1 MLAPRWLLILTPLTM
16 LTACDSSPAAPDAA
30 PEATPAAVTTESFI
44 AAAARIDADA
54 LPALAAA
61 VDADP
66 SGVANQLQSGLGGRR
81 ALQAYAAAMLED
93 GQATHLGRQWA
104 ALTADV
110 PALSASEQKDGGVWH
125 PRAEDAGFFT
135 GGIAAALSQNPKAL
149 PDFAQGAGVAPPAP
163 GQDVSEW
170 LSARIDAL
178 PRPARTAFDQALHAG
193 AVR

>member
-1 MLAPRWLLILTPLTM
+1 MPAPRWLLILATLTM
-16 LTACDSSPAAPDAA
+16 LTACDFSPQT
-30 PEATPAAVTTESFI
+30 PETTPSAVVTSESFI
-44 AAAARIDADA
+44 VAAARIDADS
-54 LPALAAA
+54 LSTLAAA

-66 SGVANQLQSGLGGRR
+66 AGVANQLQSGLGGRR
-81 ALQAYAAAMLED
+81 ALQAYAAAMLEN
-93 GQATHLGRQWA
+93 GEGERLGRQWA

-135 GGIAAALSQNPKAL
+135 GGVAAALSHNPKAL

-163 GQDVSEW
+163 GQDVAEW
-170 LSARIDAL
+170 LSARVDAL
-178 PRPARTAFDQALHAG
+178 PRPARAAFDQALHAG

>member
-1 MLAPRWLLILTPLTM
+1 M
-16 LTACDSSPAAPDAA
+16 LTACDSY
-30 PEATPAAVTTESFI
+30 PETPETTPSAAVTAESFI
-44 AAAARIDADA
+44 AAAARIDATS

-66 SGVANQLQSGLGGRR
+66 SGVANQLQSSLGGRR
-81 ALQAYAAAMLED
+81 ALQAYAAAMLEN
-93 GQATHLGRQWA
+93 GEGERLGRQWA

-135 GGIAAALSQNPKAL
+135 GGIAAALSHNPRTL

-163 GQDVSEW
+163 GQDVSGW
-170 LSARIDAL
+170 LSARIDAM
-178 PRPARTAFDQALHAG
+178 PRPARAAFDQALHAG

>member
-1 MLAPRWLLILTPLTM
+1 MLAPRWLLILATLTM
-16 LTACDSSPAAPDAA
+16 LTACDSSPETPKT
-30 PEATPAAVTTESFI
+30 TPAAVVTAESFI
-44 AAAARIDADA
+44 AAAARIDATS
-54 LPALAAA
+54 LSALAAA

-66 SGVANQLQSGLGGRR
+66 AGVANQLQSGLGGRR
-81 ALQAYAAAMLED
+81 ALQAYAAAMLEN
-93 GQATHLGRQWA
+93 GEGERLGRQWA

-110 PALSASEQKDGGVWH
+110 PALSASEQKDGGVWR

-163 GQDVSEW
+163 GQEVSEW

-178 PRPARTAFDQALHAG
+178 PRPARAAFDQALRAG

>member
-1 MLAPRWLLILTPLTM
+1 MPAPRWLPILATLTM
-16 LTACDSSPAAPDAA
+16 LTACDSSPET
-30 PEATPAAVTTESFI
+30 PETTPSAAVIAESFI
-44 AAAARIDADA
+44 AAAASIDATS

-81 ALQAYAAAMLED
+81 ALQAYAAAMLEN
-93 GQATHLGRQWA
+93 GEGGRLGRQWA
-104 ALTADV
+104 TLTADV

-163 GQDVSEW
+163 GQDVAEW
-170 LSARIDAL
+170 LSARVDAL
-178 PRPARTAFDQALHAG
+178 PRPARAAFDQALHAG

>member
-1 MLAPRWLLILTPLTM
+1 MPAPRWLLILATLTM
-16 LTACDSSPAAPDAA
+16 LTACDSSPET
-30 PEATPAAVTTESFI
+30 PEAMPSAAITAESFI
-44 AAAARIDADA
+44 TTAARIDATS
-54 LPALAAA
+54 LPALAVA

-66 SGVANQLQSGLGGRR
+66 AGVANQLQSGLGGRR

-93 GQATHLGRQWA
+93 GQAAHLGRQWA

-110 PALSASEQKDGGVWH
+110 PALSAAEQKDGGVWH

-149 PDFAQGAGVAPPAP
+149 PDFSQGAGVAPPAP

-178 PRPARTAFDQALHAG
+178 PRPARAAFDQALHAG

>member
-1 MLAPRWLLILTPLTM
+1 MPAPRWLPILATLTM
-16 LTACDSSPAAPDAA
+16 LTACDSSPET
-30 PEATPAAVTTESFI
+30 PETPPSAAVTSEGFI
-44 AAAARIDADA
+44 AAAARIDAES

-66 SGVANQLQSGLGGRR
+66 SGVANQLQSSLGGRR
-81 ALQAYAAAMLED
+81 ALQAYAAAMLDNGE
-93 GQATHLGRQWA
+93 GERLGRQWA

-110 PALSASEQKDGGVWH
+110 PALSASEQKDGGVWR

-135 GGIAAALSQNPKAL
+135 GGIVAALSQNPKAL

-163 GQDVSEW
+163 GQDVAEW
-170 LSARIDAL
+170 LSQRVRAL
-178 PRPARTAFDQALHAG
+178 PRPARAAFEQALHAG

>member
-1 MLAPRWLLILTPLTM
+1 M
-16 LTACDSSPAAPDAA
+16 LTACDSSPES
-30 PEATPAAVTTESFI
+30 PETRPSTAVTAEGFI
-44 AAAARIDADA
+44 AAAAQIDATS
-54 LPALAAA
+54 LSALAAA

-66 SGVANQLQSGLGGRR
+66 AGVANQLQSGLGGRR
-81 ALQAYAAAMLED
+81 ALQAYAAAMLEN
-93 GQATHLGRQWA
+93 GEAAHLGRQWA
-104 ALTADV
+104 TLTADV
-110 PALSASEQKDGGVWH
+110 PALSAAEQKDGGVWR

-163 GQDVSEW
+163 GQEVSEW

-178 PRPARTAFDQALHAG
+178 PRPARAAFDQALRAG

>member
-1 MLAPRWLLILTPLTM
+1 M
-16 LTACDSSPAAPDAA
+16 LTACDSSPET
-30 PEATPAAVTTESFI
+30 PEAMPSAAITTESFI
-44 AAAARIDADA
+44 TAAARIDATS
-54 LPALAAA
+54 LPALAVA

-66 SGVANQLQSGLGGRR
+66 AGVANQLQSSLGGRR

-93 GQATHLGRQWA
+93 GQAAHLARQWA

-110 PALSASEQKDGGVWH
+110 PALSAAEQKDGGVWH

-178 PRPARTAFDQALHAG
+178 PRPARAAFDQALHAG

>member
-1 MLAPRWLLILTPLTM
+1 MPAPRWLPILATLTM
-16 LTACDSSPAAPDAA
+16 LTACDSSP
-30 PEATPAAVTTESFI
+30 ETPKTTPSAVVTSEGFI
-44 AAAARIDADA
+44 AAAARIDAES
-54 LPALAAA
+54 LSALAAA

-66 SGVANQLQSGLGGRR
+66 AGVANQLQSGLGGRR
-81 ALQAYAAAMLED
+81 ALQAYAAAMLEN
-93 GQATHLGRQWA
+93 GEAAHLGRQWA

-135 GGIAAALSQNPKAL
+135 GGVAAALSQNPKAL

-163 GQDVSEW
+163 GEDIAEW
-170 LSARIDAL
+170 LSQRVRAL
-178 PRPARTAFDQALHAG
+178 PRPARDAFDQALRAG

>member
-1 MLAPRWLLILTPLTM
+1 M
-16 LTACDSSPAAPDAA
+16 LTACDSSPET
-30 PEATPAAVTTESFI
+30 PETTPSAVITSESFI
-44 AAAARIDADA
+44 AAAARIEATS

-66 SGVANQLQSGLGGRR
+66 SGVANQLQSSLGGRR
-81 ALQAYAAAMLED
+81 ALQAYAAAMLEN
-93 GQATHLGRQWA
+93 GEAAHLGRQWA

-135 GGIAAALSQNPKAL
+135 GGIAAALSHNPRTL

-170 LSARIDAL
+170 LSARIDAM
-178 PRPARTAFDQALHAG
+178 PRPARAVFDQALHAG